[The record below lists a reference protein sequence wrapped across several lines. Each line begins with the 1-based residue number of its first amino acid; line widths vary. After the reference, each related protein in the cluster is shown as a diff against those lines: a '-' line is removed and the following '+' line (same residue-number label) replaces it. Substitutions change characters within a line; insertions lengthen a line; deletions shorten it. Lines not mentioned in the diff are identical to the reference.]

1 MPVQMVCIFS
11 ALPATMQKQKW
22 VANNPRE
29 VEDYLEALDGSTAH
43 WAWEL
48 HEQMLSLGEMRCA
61 VRWTIPVYGHKTWLA
76 YINPLKSQG
85 VECCF
90 MRPERYASGYLLQMR
105 GRKMVGG
112 LRFPEE
118 AQSVEILQELILEAV
133 VLDRGF

>member
-1 MPVQMVCIFS
+1 
-11 ALPATMQKQKW
+11 MQKQKW
-22 VANNPRE
+22 VVHNPRE
-29 VEDYLEALDGSTAH
+29 VEDYLEGLDGITAH
-43 WAWEL
+43 WAWAI
-48 HEQMLSLGEMRCA
+48 HEQMISMGEMRCA
-61 VRWTIPVYGHKTWLA
+61 IRWNIPVYGHKTWLA
-76 YINPLKSQG
+76 YINPLKGKG

-90 MRPERYASGYLLQMR
+90 MRPERYASAHLLQIR